1 LFQEGD
7 DNQSM
12 SRNFE
17 VLQRAEQERE
27 AELTSRSENA
37 PPSSAPVDAQRS
49 TNWTESLPANEVLSK
64 PPGST
69 IDDATRDQLTRL
81 LQKVFLRENG
91 CKAVVFTGAGRETG
105 CTWVAAQAAQLLA
118 AQSSSSVCIVDANL
132 RSPGMHYFF
141 GVKNHFGLSDALIQ
155 PRPLQDYVRQVAASN
170 LWLLS
175 SGAAIDNE
183 AATPLME
190 SLRARISQA
199 RSQFDYVIVDSPAA
213 GHYHDAL
220 VAGSATD
227 GLVLVLKANASRRET
242 ALQIVQEAKAANVR
256 VLGTILNRRTFP
268 VPEKIYRRL

>member
-1 LFQEGD
+1 
-7 DNQSM
+7 M

-17 VLQRAEQERE
+17 LLQRAEQERE
-27 AELTSRSENA
+27 AERLSKGETA
-37 PPSSAPVDAQRS
+37 GASSAPVDARR
-49 TNWTESLPANEVLSK
+49 NGEWAESLPTNEVLSK
-64 PPGST
+64 PPGSPM
-69 IDDATRDQLTRL
+69 DDSTRDQLTRL
-81 LQKVFLRENG
+81 LQRLFLRENG

-118 AQSSSSVCIVDANL
+118 AQSPCSVCIVDANL
-132 RSPGMHYFF
+132 RFPGMHYFF
-141 GVKNHFGLSDALIQ
+141 GVKNHFGLSDALGQ
-155 PRPLQDYVRQVAASN
+155 PRPLQDYVRQVSASN

-213 GHYHDAL
+213 SHFHDAL

-227 GLVLVLKANASRRET
+227 GLVLVLKANSSRRET

-256 VLGTILNRRTFP
+256 VLGTILNQRTFP